1 MRLDGDRRGGSKLES
16 AYRLIPIDR
25 LKINAFRLLGK
36 IGDSRRQE
44 SSSGG
49 AGNEDA
55 GNQLKQASMMI
66 RVIEDRYNA
75 MDREGDSAEALGID
89 YDLRDL
95 KAKYSKLVEGTSKG
109 TSLSDAP
116 LSGGSSVE
124 KDDVGNASGDDAE
137 DADTFDANEMP
148 SQLVNISRKKKPR
161 IARRLASVKFQ
172 AKPVNT
178 QQSRKRQRRKKMRK
192 EKDIDAL
199 NELIKF
205 RKELNLDSGDLHA
218 SSYDNNAAQEERDR
232 QMQDILETAK
242 ALKAATLTTKSKV
255 SQSGKVMEDFHSK
268 LEKMVDKTGTLNKK
282 TKDSLNATWDVLKI
296 QCSILIFAVVA
307 VVVLFFVV
315 RIFPKQF

>member
-1 MRLDGDRRGGSKLES
+1 MRLDNNHRGASKLES

-36 IGDSRRQE
+36 IGDSRRPE
-44 SSSGG
+44 SST
-49 AGNEDA
+49 GNDDLR
-55 GNQLKQASMMI
+55 NQLKQASMMI
-66 RVIEDRYNA
+66 RVIEYRYKE
-75 MDREGDSAEALGID
+75 MDREDDSTEALGVD

-109 TSLSDAP
+109 TTLLDAP
-116 LSGGSSVE
+116 LSGGRSVE
-124 KDDVGNASGDDAE
+124 KDDADNASEDDIE
-137 DADTFDANEMP
+137 NADTFDANEMP
-148 SQLVNISRKKKPR
+148 SQIVNISQKKKPR
-161 IARRLASVKFQ
+161 IHRRLASVKFQ

-178 QQSRKRQRRKKMRK
+178 QQSRKRQRRKKMGK

-205 RKELNLDSGDLHA
+205 RKELNLDSGDLQA

-232 QMQDILETAK
+232 QMENILETAK

-255 SQSGKVMEDFHSK
+255 SQSEKVMEDFHSK

-282 TKDSLNATWDVLKI
+282 TKESLSATWDVLKI

-307 VVVLFFVV
+307 VVVLFFVM